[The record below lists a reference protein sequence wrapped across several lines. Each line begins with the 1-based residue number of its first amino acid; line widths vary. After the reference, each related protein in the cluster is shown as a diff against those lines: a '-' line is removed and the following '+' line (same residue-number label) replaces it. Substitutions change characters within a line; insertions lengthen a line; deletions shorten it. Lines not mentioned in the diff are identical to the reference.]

1 MEYDLWDFCGSYR
14 RGRIWVFCDLWSGFM
29 DGCLFLLVDMGV
41 VWVIF
46 GEGIFYRLMVI
57 FLCDWVKVFWF
68 VYVDCFVIF

>member
-1 MEYDLWDFCGSYR
+1 
-14 RGRIWVFCDLWSGFM
+14 M

-46 GEGIFYRLMVI
+46 GEGIFYRLMLI

-68 VYVDCFVIF
+68 VYVYCDFLIVMI